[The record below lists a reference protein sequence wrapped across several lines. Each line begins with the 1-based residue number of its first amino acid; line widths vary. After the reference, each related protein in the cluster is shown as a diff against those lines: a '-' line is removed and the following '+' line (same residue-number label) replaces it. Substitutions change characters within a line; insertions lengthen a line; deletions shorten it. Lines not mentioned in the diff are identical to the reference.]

1 QALAGGGWF
10 SAAAGAL
17 LAFALFGSRG
27 SSDSRLFWIG
37 LAALVVAAVG
47 LGLRSPRLGGT
58 ALAFLGLLT
67 AFALWQALTIVWSIQ
82 PDASWNYANR
92 TVVYLAFAVVGVV
105 VGSSI
110 PRTWVA
116 TWLGFLITLVLLVE
130 LAANVIPG
138 LYGDSGRL
146 ALLSCSAVFWYAH

>member
-92 TVVYLAFAVVGVV
+92 TVVYLAFAVVGGL
-105 VGSSI
+105 VGSAV

-116 TWLGFLITLVLLVE
+116 AALGALLTLLLLVA
-130 LAANVIPG
+130 LAAKALPW
-138 LYGDSGRL
+138 LYGDYGRL
-146 ALLSCSAVFWYAH
+146 ARL